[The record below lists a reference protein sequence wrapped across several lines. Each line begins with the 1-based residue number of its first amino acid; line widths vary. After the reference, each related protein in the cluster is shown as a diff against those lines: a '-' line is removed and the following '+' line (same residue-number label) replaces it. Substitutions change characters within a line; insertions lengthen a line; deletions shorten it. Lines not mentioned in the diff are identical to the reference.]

1 MKYPTLN
8 VLFEYLISFQIIWT
22 GNTPLCLIYSH
33 KNNHIMLE
41 AMYYLHDLFSYE
53 SLIGFLLPSFYRI
66 NHIETRHRGIFSCD
80 SCTLF
85 YR

>member
-41 AMYYLHDLFSYE
+41 AM
-53 SLIGFLLPSFYRI
+53 
-66 NHIETRHRGIFSCD
+66 
-80 SCTLF
+80 
-85 YR
+85 